1 MLNLKHMQAKV
12 DKMLSVFTKLEAE
25 LETQIEVL
33 DEEIEANDKKVAEI
47 NRQSAEYAVQID
59 KYNSLKYNIGK
70 FLGKE

>member
-1 MLNLKHMQAKV
+1 MLNLKSMQAKV

-33 DEEIEANDKKVAEI
+33 DKEIEANDKKVAEI
-47 NRQSAEYAVQID
+47 NHQSAEYAVQID
-59 KYNSLKYNIGK
+59 KYNVLKYNIGK

>member
-12 DKMLSVFTKLEAE
+12 DKMLSVFIKLEAE
-25 LETQIEVL
+25 LETQIEML

-59 KYNSLKYNIGK
+59 KYNVLKYNIGK